1 MPSDFEQVGKTCP
14 QPSPPI
20 NLMMKEF
27 DGVSVDSTAMLFLF
41 LTPVFAP
48 PLIAALGSLC
58 VLAPRLRSDSIVLRR
73 SGASVAQR
81 RALLVWEAVVV
92 SSTSGLLT
100 LVIALFGVLST
111 NHVIHGDVFYPG
123 WVSSIL
129 WGPFIGIIGV
139 MVLAMLAIKFAIV
152 TTHRQVRQPPRNS
165 RTVRMVESFKQL
177 EGDLCYV

>member
-1 MPSDFEQVGKTCP
+1 
-14 QPSPPI
+14 
-20 NLMMKEF
+20 MMKEF

-73 SGASVAQR
+73 SGGSVAQR
-81 RALLVWEAVVV
+81 YALLVWEAVVV

-100 LVIALFGVLST
+100 LAIVLFGVLST
-111 NHVIHGDVFYPG
+111 NHVLRGDVFYPG

-139 MVLAMLAIKFAIV
+139 MVLAMFAIKFAII